1 METSKKKGLIFVGPL
16 PPPVLG
22 ESIALQ
28 SLYGSKKLHESFQV
42 KKINLSRKNFE
53 NPGGISREKLF
64 TDSYAIVY
72 SLFLSMS
79 LKKPVLYISISQTK
93 LGLLRDCAIINICK
107 RIGRGKIV
115 THLHGNNLGPT
126 IDATSG
132 FLNKFIRNTL
142 KKVDTGIV
150 LGEKLTA
157 NYKGL
162 VERVEVVSNGIPEDF
177 ILKEEINPSKKKE
190 PFSILYLS
198 NLMAEK
204 GYIELV
210 TATTL
215 LVKEGHNIK
224 LDLVG
229 GIQNEA
235 EFLRVKEYI
244 KENGVE
250 KNIEYHGL
258 KQGEA
263 KKQAFLGADV
273 MALPT
278 KYKVEGQPMSIIEG
292 MAAGLPIISSD
303 RGIIAE
309 LIRDCGMII
318 EPTVEDIKSAIERMM
333 TDEDERLRLGK
344 KSREIYENYYTED
357 KYTDSLLAIF
367 QEPLRSK
374 YESKGISIIKPTE

>member
-1 METSKKKGLIFVGPL
+1 METSKKGNLIFVGPL

-28 SLYGSKKLHESFQV
+28 SLYGTEKLHQRFNV

-53 NPGGISREKLF
+53 NPGGISPEKLF
-64 TDSYAIVY
+64 TDSAAIIR
-72 SLFLSMS
+72 SLMLSVA

-93 LGLLRDCAIINICK
+93 LGLLRDCVIIRICK
-107 RIGRGKIV
+107 SVGRGKAV

-126 IDATSG
+126 IEATSG

-142 KKVDTGIV
+142 KKVDVGIV
-150 LGEKLTA
+150 LGEKLA
-157 NYKGL
+157 GNYKGL
-162 VERVEVVSNGIPEDF
+162 VDRVEVVSNGIPESF
-177 ILKEEINPSKKKE
+177 IRKGEINRKREKE
-190 PFSILYLS
+190 PVSILYLS

-210 TATTL
+210 KATTL

-224 LDLVG
+224 LNLVG

-235 EFLRVKEYI
+235 EFLRVKEFI
-244 KENGVE
+244 KENEVE
-250 KNIEYHGL
+250 ENIEYHGL

-263 KKQAFLGADV
+263 KKQVFLEADL

-309 LIRDCGMII
+309 LIQDCGVLI
-318 EPTVEDIKSAIERMM
+318 EPTVEDIKSAIQRLAEN
-333 TDEDERLRLGK
+333 DEERLRLGEM
-344 KSREIYENYYTED
+344 SRNIYEEFYTED
-357 KYTDSLLAIF
+357 KYTDSLISIF
-367 QEPLRSK
+367 QEPLNSK
-374 YESKGISIIKPTE
+374 YGSSGINVIKSSG